1 MAVFPLPRAP
11 SRKAAGNRLVFSFR
25 LVRPCELGVFSC
37 FGVMV
42 TAADRAAATCQRRGT
57 KVFLYSIVCIRKPPM
72 AKGHRRLSICRS
84 PPPRVRGG
92 SVSRRGLTQLH
103 RRAPPLRRNQPRR
116 NIPLKRQ
123 PLFGREG
130 SGGRGASLR
139 EAASPPSRSPSP
151 TQPLREGAWGRGFSQ
166 RSPSPRVSPKTN
178 IARGEP
184 RATF

>member
-1 MAVFPLPRAP
+1 MRGRRLLLEKLLPRAP
-11 SRKAAGNRLVFSFR
+11 SRRAAGNKLVFSFR
-25 LVRPCELGVFSC
+25 LVRPCDVGAFSC

-42 TAADRAAATCQRRGT
+42 TAADRAAATCLRKERTCVPLFGNSPNSPSAENLVMRG
-57 KVFLYSIVCIRKPPM
+57 P
-72 AKGHRRLSICRS
+72 RLTEDPS
-84 PPPRVRGG
+84 PHVRGG

-151 TQPLREGAWGRGFSQ
+151 GI
-166 RSPSPRVSPKTN
+166 SPKTN